1 MKRIAMAILLLPS
14 IVFAQD
20 AAVLLAKARTAFIEN
35 RQRERYWN
43 WTTVT
48 TRTILGKDD
57 QVMETLPSVTVES
70 PISSTGERCN
80 AVLAWG
86 DGREPYLADAS
97 ADERCAVERE
107 YQEVLKIPDVLASRK
122 VKIQSRSATRIT
134 LAISPD
140 SNRMT
145 SKDPAERCAASVH
158 ATLYLDPASSFP
170 KAIEIRVPGRSC
182 ELMVAATENHYGDTE
197 LRHVRG
203 GYPKGAV
210 LDFEFEFHRDK
221 AGNTTKDFWIGTH
234 RHSVR
239 PLSNN
244 NGGMIVSGRLFPLQT
259 GPNRRLVM
267 DTRTTATELSAE
279 STLTFEK
286 QQ

>member
-1 MKRIAMAILLLPS
+1 MKRIAMAIALLPS
-14 IVFAQD
+14 MGFAED
-20 AAVLLAKARTAFIEN
+20 AAELLAKARTAFIEN
-35 RQRERYWN
+35 HQRERYWN

-107 YQEVLKIPDVLASRK
+107 YQEMLRIPDVLASRK
-122 VKIQSRSATRIT
+122 VKIQSRTATRIT

-140 SNRMT
+140 SERMK

-158 ATLYLDPASSFP
+158 ATLYLDPTSSFP
-170 KAIEIRVPGRSC
+170 KAIEIRVPGRAC
-182 ELMVAATENHYGDTE
+182 ELTVATAENHYDDTE
-197 LRHVRG
+197 LRRVRG

-221 AGNTTKDFWIGTH
+221 AGNVAKDF
-234 RHSVR
+234 
-239 PLSNN
+239 
-244 NGGMIVSGRLFPLQT
+244 
-259 GPNRRLVM
+259 
-267 DTRTTATELSAE
+267 
-279 STLTFEK
+279 
-286 QQ
+286 